1 MPSPILSPAAHPDE
15 APLAT
20 FALAHPELS
29 TLEFADVYGVEAFAQ
44 ASGPVMNRAGI
55 MMAALFEHAGV
66 DATHGYSHAVAVC
79 WHANEALEVADPP
92 VAPARQL
99 AVILAALL
107 HDVDDRKYF
116 PDTCTTYAHAARIME
131 AAGAPAVVTAEALYM
146 ISLVSC
152 SANGNTVPA
161 TVADR
166 PELLY
171 PRWADRLEAVGD
183 RGVMRCVQYSYK
195 ARTPIAL
202 ESTPRPDS
210 DAGILAAATAERF
223 AAYQAGAPS
232 ASIVD
237 HFYDKLIHVA
247 LTPPWLVR
255 NAYLEKEAAGR
266 AEPILAACR
275 AYSAGGQDAAGQY
288 FEQLAAKMG
297 ERLDE

>member
-1 MPSPILSPAAHPDE
+1 MTSVHETQQPIFTRMDE
-15 APLAT
+15 STRDEWMNIAT
-20 FALAHPELS
+20 VTTQNQPRVAQGILEMLRTLS
-29 TLEFADVYGVEAFAQ
+29 TITDGFAVDQLTHCLQTAARAEA
-44 ASGPVMNRAGI
+44 AG
-55 MMAALFEHAGV
+55 ADE
-66 DATHGYSHAVAVC
+66 
-79 WHANEALEVADPP
+79 EVI
-92 VAPARQL
+92 V
-99 AVILAALL
+99 AALL
-107 HDVDDRKYF
+107 HDVDDRKYC